1 MKLFLCAGEPSG
13 DQYAAELLKA
23 LQRYLPHLE
32 VQAIGGPCLQKQGAS
47 LLWNS
52 VSWGAIGVAQALP
65 KIPGLLRVFH
75 HLKKTLAL
83 WRPDLLILV
92 DFGAFNVRLARW
104 ARKEGFPVCYF
115 IPPGCWRPDGGA
127 YPELAQITSLILT
140 PFQHSALAL
149 QRVGANAL
157 WVGHPLKDLLQP
169 VEDRSKWLAQRGLK
183 PDQEVIALLPGSRT
197 PEIRVHSR
205 ILSQAVQLL
214 FRERPSLQFVIAQA
228 PGKAPLLFEK
238 TFQLE
243 AWRRLGIPFAI
254 EEGQRGE
261 VLSVADIALVCSGT
275 ATLEAGLL
283 AIPHIIFYRVSGL
296 SILEYHLRKASLQ
309 KITSFIGLPNIL
321 AGEAIC
327 PELIQEAFTPQRL
340 LEELRKLLCDKARRE
355 AIRKALQKVAQ
366 QLGEKGTFDRSAQA
380 ILQHFKEFGNA

>member
-13 DQYAAELLKA
+13 DRYAAELLKA
-23 LQRYLPHLE
+23 LQRYLPNLE
-32 VQAIGGPCLQKQGAS
+32 VQAIGGLCLQKQGAS

-52 VSWGAIGVAQALP
+52 TSWGAIGVAQALP
-65 KIPGLLRVFH
+65 KIPGLLRAFH

-169 VEDRSKWLAQRGLK
+169 VEDRREWLAQRGLK
-183 PDQEVIALLPGSRT
+183 PDQKVIALLPGSRT
-197 PEIRVHSR
+197 PEIYVHSR

-214 FRERPSLQFVIAQA
+214 FKEMPSLQFLIAQA
-228 PGKAPLLFEK
+228 PGKDPLLYEK
-238 TFQLE
+238 ALQLE
-243 AWRRLGIPFAI
+243 AWRRLGIPFTV

-261 VLSVADIALVCSGT
+261 ILSVADVALVCSGT

-283 AIPHIIFYRVSGL
+283 AVPHIIFYRVSGL
-296 SILEYHLRKASLQ
+296 SVLEYHLRKASLQ

-327 PELIQEAFTPQRL
+327 PELIQEGFTSQRVL
-340 LEELRKLLCDKARRE
+340 KVLRKLLCDEAQRE
-355 AIRKALQKVAQ
+355 TMREALQKVSQ
-366 QLGEKGTFDRSAQA
+366 QLGEKGVFDRSARA
-380 ILQHFKEFGNA
+380 ILQQFQGLG